1 MLCGVAMTDGDTPH
15 QSHQR
20 AHDAGHSIAETARI
34 IGISAAALRQWEAR
48 FGWPQPERQANG
60 YRTFSSALV
69 NDLKRV
75 VAIVKRGGYIG
86 DAIAQVRYPSQ
97 PTKQKAIRP
106 LIDFSVLPPPRS
118 AEGQRLRTI
127 LEEAIRLDDAGKI
140 AWVKAQAPLLHPTE
154 REAAILAPLRL
165 AGQA

>member
-1 MLCGVAMTDGDTPH
+1 MAMTEGGTP
-15 QSHQR
+15 QQPSER
-20 AHDAGHSIAETARI
+20 AVDAGHSIAETARI

-60 YRTFSSALV
+60 YRTFSNELV

-97 PTKQKAIRP
+97 PAKQKLVRP
-106 LIDFSVLPPPRS
+106 LIDFSVLPPPRT
-118 AEGQRLRTI
+118 AEGLRLRAI
-127 LEEAIRLDDAGKI
+127 LEEAIRLDDAGKV

>member
-1 MLCGVAMTDGDTPH
+1 MTERDSPH
-15 QSHQR
+15 QSEQGAPHG
-20 AHDAGHSIAETARI
+20 GHSIAETARI

-60 YRTFSSALV
+60 YRTFSTELV

-97 PTKQKAIRP
+97 PAKQKPVRP

-118 AEGQRLRTI
+118 PEGQRLRAI

-140 AWVKAQAPLLHPTE
+140 AWVKAQAPLLHPLE